1 MDEGALATLHA
12 ERVDW
17 RFKGLPSTVQGQS
30 VGELAEA
37 RLDLFEAGFTTPVLT
52 LSCAAVEHNIAVLAG
67 FAAEHG
73 LDLAPHG
80 KTTMAPQLF
89 ARQAAHGAWGMTA
102 ATITQVRAYRAFGIS
117 RIFLA
122 NELVNAAALSWIATE
137 LTADPGFTFVCC
149 VDSVRGVAL
158 MDVVLRSRPRARP
171 LDVVVEFGTAGGRAG
186 CRTLGEARGVADA
199 VAESA
204 ALRLVGVSGYEGIVA
219 HEATPAALRSIRDYL
234 RTIGGLTRQFDV
246 EGRFKQA
253 DEIVVSAGGS
263 AYFDI
268 VAEELAGP
276 WLLSQPTRV
285 LLRSGAYVTHDDG
298 FYAGVGPSSR
308 GVTVN
313 ALRPALLL
321 WSQGISRPEPGLA
334 LLDFGKRDA
343 SFDVG
348 LPVPREIRRSDRSS
362 MPVEGLEVVSLND
375 QHAYVAVGGDTQLEV
390 GDWVGCGLSHP
401 CTVFDKWSLIPMV
414 EDGIVVDYIR
424 TLF

>member
-1 MDEGALATLHA
+1 MDERALAMLHA
-12 ERVDW
+12 EHVDW
-17 RFKGLPSTVQGQS
+17 RFKGLPPAMQGRS
-30 VGELAEA
+30 VGELAQA

-52 LSCAAVEHNIAVLAG
+52 LSRTAVEHNIAMLAG

-80 KTTMAPQLF
+80 KTSMAPQLF

-102 ATITQVRAYRAFGIS
+102 ATITQVRTYRAFGVS

-137 LTADPGFTFVCC
+137 LAADPGFTFVCC

-158 MDVVLRSRPRARP
+158 MDEALQARP
-171 LDVVVEFGTAGGRAG
+171 WPRPVDVVVELGTVGGRAG
-186 CRTLGEARGVADA
+186 CRTPEEARQVAEAVAD
-199 VAESA
+199 SR
-204 ALRLVGVSGYEGIVA
+204 ALRLIGMSGYEGTMA
-219 HEATPAALRSIRDYL
+219 HDATRAAPPSVRDYL
-234 RTIGGLTRQFDV
+234 RTIAGLTRQFDI

-253 DEIVVSAGGS
+253 DEIVVSAGGT

-276 WLLSQPTRV
+276 WMLSQPTRV

-298 FYAGVGPSSR
+298 FYAALAPHSR
-308 GVTVN
+308 GTAP
-313 ALRPALLL
+313 ALWPALLL
-321 WSQGISRPEPGLA
+321 WSQVISRPEPGLA

-343 SFDVG
+343 SFDAG
-348 LPVPREIRRSDRSS
+348 LPVPRQIRRSDRISG
-362 MPVEGLEVVSLND
+362 PAEGLEVVALND
-375 QHAYVAVGGDTQLEV
+375 QHAYLAVDADTHLEV
-390 GDWVGCGLSHP
+390 GDWVGCGISHP
-401 CTVFDKWSLIPMV
+401 CTVFDKWPLIPMV
-414 EDGIVVDYIR
+414 DDGIVVDYIR